1 MVRPKGFEP
10 LTFWF
15 VAKHSI
21 QLSYERM
28 SYRNQYKLLTKLV
41 VAPAGIEPAT
51 QGFSVP
57 CSTDWA
63 MKPKIMAVS
72 TGLEPAIF
80 CVTGRRVNQLH
91 HETKYGC
98 GKRIWTSDLWVMSPT
113 SYRTALSRDIIWR
126 RERDS
131 NPCIACTICWFSRPV
146 PSARLGYPSKTYIT
160 FSSDILIIT

>member
-1 MVRPKGFEP
+1 M
-10 LTFWF
+10 
-15 VAKHSI
+15 
-21 QLSYERM
+21 
-28 SYRNQYKLLTKLV
+28 

-91 HETKYGC
+91 HETKLVAGE
-98 GKRIWTSDLWVMSPT
+98 GFEPSTFGLWAQRATELLHPAI
-113 SYRTALSRDIIWR
+113 YIWR
-126 RERDS
+126 RKRDS
-131 NPCIACTICWFSRPV
+131 NPCAVCTTSRFSRPV
-146 PSARLGYPSKTYIT
+146 PSTRLGY
-160 FSSDILIIT
+160 SSILTCAFLIRTTSWLYHSNFMCVNNI